1 MQEKALMFQ
10 SVPCSIFCCAE
21 KKKKKNRNHLSSQ
34 KQENSYINGSFAI

>member
-21 KKKKKNRNHLSSQ
+21 KKKKNRNHLSSQ